1 MADTKISAL
10 PDAGALDGTESVPI
24 VQGSSTVKV
33 LLSAISAWIVT
44 QLAARLL
51 PAGGSTSDALRKTSG
66 SDYAV
71 GWATVSEVPTSGTT
85 GHVLTK
91 TSGSYAFQAAPAT
104 PPAGSD
110 GQLQYKAISPAGGF
124 AAAAYTSIEGG
135 VLKLTLPPSTP
146 STPSSGVLLFARSLA
161 GRVLPAWVGPDGT
174 DTAAQSSLARNKVG
188 TWASVGNTSSALSTT
203 GLQTPAITGTST
215 ARNVGTSNFYDG
227 LRRTAF
233 LTTAS
238 AGNSAGIRNGVR
250 QWWRGNAAK
259 AGGFFFVCRFGFSDA
274 APISDARAFIGF
286 VAVTGALANA
296 DPSSNTSILGV
307 GHDSADTELQFYH
320 NDASG
325 TATKSACGAAFP
337 VGTSATDA
345 YEIIIFCQPN
355 GSNVSYR
362 LTNLTT
368 GDVATYTATS
378 DLPTNTTLL
387 AIQLWRNNGA
397 TAAAA
402 ALDVMSAYIETDY

>member
-10 PDAGALDGTESVPI
+10 PDAGALDGSESVPI
-24 VQGSSTVKV
+24 VQGSATVKV
-33 LLSAISAWIVT
+33 LLSAILTWIIT
-44 QLAARLL
+44 QIASRLL

-66 SDYAV
+66 ADYAV
-71 GWATVSEVPTSGTT
+71 SWQAVSEVPTSGTS
-85 GHVLTK
+85 GYVLTK
-91 TSGSYAFQAAPAT
+91 TSGSYSWQAAPT
-104 PPAGSD
+104 TSPAGSA
-110 GQLQYKAISPAGGF
+110 GQIQYKSGAGGF
-124 AAAAYTSIEGG
+124 AAAAYAEIDGG

-146 STPSSGVLLFARSLA
+146 STPASGVKVFGRSLA

-174 DTAAQSSLARNKVG
+174 DTAAQSSLARNKIGQWV
-188 TWASVGNTSSALSTT
+188 SVGNTSSPLTT
-203 GLQTPAITGTST
+203 IGLQTPVFTGTST
-215 ARNVGTSNFYDG
+215 ARNVGTAGFYDG
-227 LRRTAF
+227 LRRTAY
-233 LTTAS
+233 LTAATAGS
-238 AGNSAGIRNGVR
+238 SAGIRNGVR

-274 APISDARAFIGF
+274 APISDARAFLGF

-307 GHDSADTELQFYH
+307 GHDSADTQLQFYH

-337 VGTSATDA
+337 VATSATDA
-345 YEIIIFCQPN
+345 YEIIIFCAPN
-355 GSNVSYR
+355 ASDVTFR

-368 GDVATYTATS
+368 GDVVSYTATT

-397 TAAAA
+397 TAAQA
-402 ALDVMSAYIETDY
+402 ALDVMGVYIETDY